1 MPFNFDR
8 VFGVHAPALQLRAQR
23 AEMLASNLANA
34 DTPGFKA
41 RDIDFSRAL
50 EQAKVGTEL
59 QATRPGH
66 ISGTHTTGRAETLYR
81 VPSQPSLDGNTVD
94 TQVEQSRFAENAM
107 RYQATLRFLNGKI
120 DGIQKALKGE

>member
-1 MPFNFDR
+1 MPVSFDR
-8 VFGVHAPALQLRAQR
+8 VFGVHAHALQLRAQR

-34 DTPGFKA
+34 DTPDYKA

-50 EQAKVGTEL
+50 EQAKSGAGL

-66 ISGTHTTGRAETLYR
+66 ITHAHTAGRAETLYR

-107 RYQATLRFLNGKI
+107 RYQATLRFLNGKV
-120 DGIQKALKGE
+120 DGLMKALKGE